1 MMLTKPVYGEVLMEG
16 LVPPP
21 PFNTVCCSWLMGYVG
36 DIAK

>member
-1 MMLTKPVYGEVLMEG
+1 MLTKPVYGEVLMEG
-16 LVPPP
+16 LVPPPP